1 MTASLLL
8 LALLAAPPAWKD
20 FSEWFAR
27 DGIPGAPA
35 DVLKAY
41 GARLQAKGVSDAD
54 VQSRVA
60 EVQQYIAAHPR
71 EALTLHFD
79 RMYSWAD
86 APFTREPSALVVKVA
101 ALRKPGKA
109 LDIAM
114 GQGRNSLWLA
124 KAGWAVSGYDISGE
138 ALTQARSAAAAS
150 GLSLDTRLA
159 SHEEYDLGRSQ
170 WDLIVMSFAFTRLS
184 DQAYMQRV
192 HDSLRPGGVL
202 LIEGFNGGPRLEPNL
217 ILRSMLHYRV
227 LLFED
232 LPGIADWGQV
242 KAPLLRMALEKI
254 ASEPAP

>member
-20 FSEWFAR
+20 FSDWFSQE
-27 DGIPGAPA
+27 GTPGAPA

-41 GARLQAKGVSDAD
+41 GARLQAKGVAAGDIQA
-54 VQSRVA
+54 RVA

-79 RMYSWAD
+79 RIFTWAG
-86 APFTREPSALVVKVA
+86 APFSREPSALVVKVA
-101 ALRKPGKA
+101 SSRKPGKA

-114 GQGRNSLWLA
+114 GQGRNALWLA
-124 KAGWAVSGYDISGE
+124 RAGWAVSGYDISGE
-138 ALTQARSAAAAS
+138 ALSQARAAASSS

-159 SHEEYDLGRSQ
+159 SHEEYDLGRSR
-170 WDLIVMSFAFTRLS
+170 WDLIVMSFAFTKLS

-192 HDSLRPGGVL
+192 RDSLRPGGVL
-202 LIEGFNGGPRLEPNL
+202 LIEGFNGGPPLEPNL
-217 ILRSMLHYRV
+217 ILKSMLHYRV

-242 KAPLLRMALEKI
+242 NAPLLRMALEKT
-254 ASEPAP
+254 AEEPAP